1 MRCFLDDILVP
12 LLQKEA
18 LSAIEL
24 CNLFFS
30 LLSVPYKDSL
40 WLLREQRLNAFQLF
54 RDVIIFELLLS
65 QFTLVPKF
73 PVVDCPQRMVII
85 VVHECF

>member
-1 MRCFLDDILVP
+1 MSV
-12 LLQKEA
+12 
-18 LSAIEL
+18 IEL

-30 LLSVPYKDSL
+30 LLSVPYKSSL
-40 WLLREQRLNAFQLF
+40 WLLGKQRLNALQLF

-65 QFTLVPKF
+65 QFALVPKF
-73 PVVDCPQRMVII
+73 PVVDCPQRVVVV